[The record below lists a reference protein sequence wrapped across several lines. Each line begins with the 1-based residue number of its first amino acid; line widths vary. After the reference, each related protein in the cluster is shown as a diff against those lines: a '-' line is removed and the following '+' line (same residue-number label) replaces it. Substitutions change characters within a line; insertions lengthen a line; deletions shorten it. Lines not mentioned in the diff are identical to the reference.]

1 MELKDAVR
9 ALGALAQ
16 ESRLAVFRML
26 VEAGPEGLSPGV
38 ISERAGIPAAT
49 LSFHLKELAN
59 AGLVASSPQGR
70 FLIYAPDF
78 ERMNEVVAFLTEN
91 CCSGHPEHCLPA
103 KAIVA
108 APKKRVR
115 S

>member
-1 MELKDAVR
+1 LR
-9 ALGALAQ
+9 
-16 ESRLAVFRML
+16 
-26 VEAGPEGLSPGV
+26 
-38 ISERAGIPAAT
+38 
-49 LSFHLKELAN
+49 
-59 AGLVASSPQGR
+59 
-70 FLIYAPDF
+70 LIYAPDF

-115 S
+115 P

>member
-1 MELKDAVR
+1 MDVKDVVK
-9 ALGALAQ
+9 ALGALAH
-16 ESRLAVFRML
+16 ESRLTVFRML
-26 VEAGPEGLSPGV
+26 VEAGPDGMTPGV
-38 ISERAGIPAAT
+38 IGERTGIPPAT

-59 AGLVASSPQGR
+59 AGLIASSPQGR

-103 KAIVA
+103 IAIVA

>member
-1 MELKDAVR
+1 MDIKDAVR

-16 ESRLAVFRML
+16 ESRLTIFRML
-26 VEAGPEGLSPGV
+26 VEAGPDGLNPGV
-38 ISERAGIPAAT
+38 IGERTGIPAAT

-59 AGLVASSPQGR
+59 AGLVTASPQGR

-78 ERMNEVVAFLTEN
+78 GRMNEVLAFLTEA
-91 CCSGHPEHCLPA
+91 CCSGHPEDCLPT
-103 KAIVA
+103 KAAVS
-108 APKKRVR
+108 APKQRAR

>member
-1 MELKDAVR
+1 MELKDAVK
-9 ALGALAQ
+9 ALAALAQ
-16 ESRLAVFRML
+16 ESRLTVFRML

-59 AGLVASSPQGR
+59 AGLVASNPQGR

-103 KAIVA
+103 KVVIT
-108 APKKRVR
+108 PPRKRMR